1 MEKMLQEIQDKTEG
15 EILKSTV
22 HRALYAVDASMF
34 EVLPDAI
41 FIPQNQEDVQK
52 AVSIAYRYGIS
63 TTARG
68 AATSTTGA
76 SLNKGLIIDTSKY
89 LNRVIEINKEEKW
102 VRVEP
107 GVIQDDLNLLLS
119 EHGFRL
125 GPDTSSGSRATI
137 GGMIAN
143 NSSGA
148 RSLKFGTTYDAVME
162 LKLLL
167 SDGEIIYLKELSKEE
182 YDELRSKKNF
192 KADIHNKVHNIIK
205 QYKEDIQENFPK
217 LSKQAAGYCL
227 DKLLEQNAPNLAKLV
242 VGSEGSLG
250 FVLEAKLKIINKPKA
265 TALCAFQCSSLSN
278 AISLLTPLLKNK
290 PLSLE
295 LIDEHIISMGRKA
308 PALQGML
315 DWLAPS
321 TKALIIFEQNA
332 DSLNGLKKEFQ
343 TLGSELSKHF
353 IERSFFYEE
362 QDQNQVWQL
371 RKSGLGLL
379 MSKRGYKRGYAFI
392 EDLVVPPESL
402 KTFVIELENYLK
414 THNKQAGIYGH
425 AGAGLI
431 HVRPFVNLL
440 DQGDINLIKKFML
453 DITDM
458 VVKYKGSL
466 TGEHGDGLLRSYLNP
481 RLFGEKVYQAFCEIK
496 AAFDPKNL
504 MNPGKI
510 IGSHPIEK
518 DLRHSPKSKLQ
529 SWNAFLDFSKEKGLE
544 LSVDLCNGNA
554 LCRKST
560 ANMCP
565 SFQATKNEQ
574 DSTRAR
580 AQLFRSYINGHV
592 DAKTLLS
599 PEGYKIFDLCLE
611 CKACKKECPSQVDI
625 AKIKPEY
632 LYHYYKIHKP
642 SMRTKIFAY
651 FDTLTKA
658 AHLTPQ
664 LSNYIL
670 STRINRKLLNC
681 LGFSKE
687 LSLPTFSNYTFSSWF
702 SHYKQKGNC
711 EEKAYLFIDTYTE
724 FYRPEV
730 GIDAVKVLNAL
741 GVYVKILP
749 WSCCGRPAFSK
760 GFLDKAKKHAI
771 DIIDRFSPHIED
783 NVYFIGLEP
792 SCTYTIKEDLFSLVP
807 GTKANKLSL
816 HFTSLDSYISKLLEK
831 SPEKKQLFSFSEKK
845 NISIHNHCHQKS
857 SCEANDAHK
866 LLSSIADSK
875 QLATGCCGMAGSFA
889 FEHEHYEISKTIAHQ
904 NLKPHFKDLKRESL
918 LVANGFSCQHQ
929 IKQHFDLKPYH
940 LSQVLLPALKH

>member
-1 MEKMLQEIQDKTEG
+1 
-15 EILKSTV
+15 
-22 HRALYAVDASMF
+22 
-34 EVLPDAI
+34 
-41 FIPQNQEDVQK
+41 
-52 AVSIAYRYGIS
+52 YGIS

-89 LNRVIEINKEEKW
+89 LNRIIEINSEEKW

-107 GVIQDDLNLLLS
+107 GVIQDDLNSLLS
-119 EHGFRL
+119 QHGFRL

-148 RSLKFGTTYDAVME
+148 RSLKFGTTFDAVME

-167 SDGEIIYLKELSKEE
+167 SNGEIIHLKELSDEE
-182 YDELRSKKNF
+182 YNRLKSKNTPE
-192 KADIHNKVHNIIK
+192 ASIYNKVNNIIEQHREAIRK
-205 QYKEDIQENFPK
+205 KFPK

-227 DKLLEQNAPNLAKLV
+227 DKLLEQSNRNLAKLI

-250 FVLEAKLKIINKPKA
+250 FVLEAKLKIIEKPKV
-265 TALCAFQCSSLSN
+265 TALCAFQCRSLDN
-278 AISLLTPLLKNK
+278 AISLLTPLLKSK

-295 LIDEHIISMGRKA
+295 LIDEHIIAMGKKA
-308 PALQGML
+308 PALHGML
-315 DWLAPS
+315 DWLTPS

-332 DSLNGLKKEFQ
+332 ECLADLKKEFQ
-343 TLGSELSKHF
+343 TLGLDLSKHF
-353 IERSFFYEE
+353 IERSFFYEDQE
-362 QDQNQVWQL
+362 QNQVWQL
-371 RKSGLGLL
+371 RKNGLGLL
-379 MSKRGYKRGYAFI
+379 MSKRGYQRGYAFI

-402 KTFVIELENYLK
+402 KAFVIELENYLK
-414 THNKQAGIYGH
+414 AHNKQAGIYGH

-440 DQGDINLIKKFML
+440 DQGDINLIKKIML

-481 RLFGEKVYQAFCEIK
+481 RLFGEEVYQAFCEIK

-504 MNPGKI
+504 MNPGKVV
-510 IGSHPIEK
+510 GSHPIDE
-518 DLRHSPKSKLQ
+518 DLRHSPGSKLQ
-529 SWNAFLDFSKEKGLE
+529 SWDAFLDFSKEKGIE

-560 ANMCP
+560 ASMCP

-580 AQLFRSYINGHV
+580 SQLFRSYINGHV
-592 DAKTLLS
+592 DIKTLLS
-599 PEGYKIFDLCLE
+599 PEGYKVFDLCLE

-642 SMRTKIFAY
+642 SIRTKVFAH
-651 FDTLTKA
+651 FDTLTKV
-658 AHLTPQ
+658 AHLTPRF
-664 LSNYIL
+664 SNYML
-670 STRINRKLLNC
+670 NTTLNRKFLNY

-687 LSLPTFSNYTFSSWF
+687 LSLPTFSSYTFSSWF
-702 SHYKQKGNC
+702 SAYKQKANYNR
-711 EEKAYLFIDTYTE
+711 KAYLFIDTYTE

-741 GVYVKILP
+741 GVYIKVLP

-760 GFLDKAKKHAI
+760 GFLDKARKHAL
-771 DIIDRFSPHIED
+771 DLIDRFSPHIED

-807 GTKANKLSL
+807 GAKATKLSL
-816 HFTSLDSYISKLLEK
+816 HFTSLDSYLSELFEK
-831 SPEKKQLFSFSEKK
+831 NPEKKQLFSFSENQKL
-845 NISIHNHCHQKS
+845 SIHTHCHQKS
-857 SCEANDAHK
+857 SCEANDAYK
-866 LLSSIADSK
+866 LLSSVAPSE
-875 QLATGCCGMAGSFA
+875 QLPTGCCGMAGSFA
-889 FEHEHYEISKTIAHQ
+889 FEREHYEVSKTVAHQ
-904 NLKPHFKDLKRESL
+904 NLRPHLKDLKSESL

-929 IKQHFDLKPYH
+929 MRQHFDLKPQH
-940 LSQVLLPALKH
+940 LSQVLLSALKY